1 MPKLLSCAETEEAVL
16 DRTKTETRRLGWW
29 EDKNGRRLLL
39 PGDRLTLVRK
49 AMGRKRKDGT
59 VEPLVRLAEVEVLS
73 VHREPLSA
81 VNDEAVKAEGVDPTK
96 WEPYLLGGRRAD
108 WHAWALWFAATMG
121 CEVGDD
127 VTVIRWR
134 YVTPEG
140 DDVSCEDW
148 CLARCQGPCQG
159 LPWGSTPLVAI
170 RVPDPTR
177 EGEA

>member
-59 VEPLVRLAEVEVLS
+59 LEPLVRLAEVEVLS
-73 VHREPLSA
+73 VHREPLCNIT
-81 VNDEAVKAEGVDPTK
+81 VEAIEREGVDPAK
-96 WEPYLLGGRRAD
+96 WLLHPWRTQERNREKQ
-108 WHAWALWFAATMG
+108 WAVWFARAMG
-121 CEVGDD
+121 CSVLDD
-127 VTVIRWR
+127 VTVIRWH
-134 YVTPEG
+134 YVEPEG
-140 DDVSCEDW
+140 PEVSCEDW

-159 LPWGSTPLVAI
+159 LPWGAVA
-170 RVPDPTR
+170 
-177 EGEA
+177 GEEEA